1 VGIQV
6 NGHNVAWSV
15 VVSAVMLISWLS
27 GLSYRTVAN
36 AEDLAKLENVP
47 ADIAV
52 LKASAATTNA
62 AVMAIA
68 RALNVEVVA
77 TTAPLSDATDSED
90 EDGG

>member
-1 VGIQV
+1 LGIQV

-15 VVSAVMLISWLS
+15 VVSAVLVISWVI
-27 GLSYRTVAN
+27 GMSYRTIAN
-36 AEDLAKLENVP
+36 AEDLAKLEDVP
-47 ADIAV
+47 TDIAT
-52 LKASAATTNA
+52 LKIDAAQTKA